1 MDKIKLVIWDLDET
15 FWKGTLS
22 EEGVTLIDKNISLI
36 KELCDRGIMNSIVS
50 KNNFDDAKSKLIEF
64 DIWDYFV
71 FPIIDWKP
79 KGPAIKEV
87 IKQCQLRDINVLFL
101 DDNHLNLEE
110 AKYYNS
116 ALHTEDPKIIPELLD
131 HKAFKG
137 KDDTKHTRLKQYKV
151 LESKFK
157 SSLNYEDNN
166 SFLRDSNIT
175 IEKIEGSKL
184 LNEVDRI
191 IELLE
196 RTNQL
201 NYTKIRSNSDEISS
215 LLNDKNY
222 KSTLIKVSD
231 NFGDYGI
238 VGFISLNTKNNYL
251 KHFTFSC
258 RILNLGIEQYLYAI
272 LGFPMI
278 DVIPDVA
285 IKLDKSHPD
294 WISEIKKNDL
304 IKIKP
309 LVSNNKTKRVFFK
322 GGCDLGQMTF
332 YLKNKGFDFIE
343 ETNYSAKNNFPIHQE
358 HTQVTIDSQSLSEDD
373 KRYVES
379 MDFIPFTDN
388 EYYKTKFFTEKSDLI
403 LYSLLMDYTNEL
415 YSHKTR
421 NLVLPFG
428 GYSLHWSDEIN
439 DKELFARYD
448 KMNIN
453 IPKNTFVN
461 FRKEFSHIGQ
471 ISTTKFISNL
481 EDIRSKIP
489 SETPIVFMNGAEIDM
504 PQAKEIG
511 AVERH
516 KIMNKALDEFI
527 ERTENTYLL
536 DVRTVVKES
545 VQLTDGIR
553 HYNRESY
560 RALSIN
566 LLKILASILDENIK
580 TNIGLST
587 LIKDKILGNKH
598 IINTVRIVKSLI
610 KKQS

>member
-304 IKIKP
+304 IKTKP